1 MTLLEKLVEN
11 VSVHM
16 VGIYSFVQN
25 KAVEYAARNGTIYCT
40 EYVM

>member
-1 MTLLEKLVEN
+1 VTLLEKLVEY
-11 VSVHM
+11 VSLHM

-25 KAVEYAARNGTIYCT
+25 KAVDYVARNGTIYCT